1 LITDSFVVRFPPLN
15 QQLLD
20 RLYRPEPLPDH
31 PHDDEEGNQDSG
43 SESDGGPDDGP
54 EGGAERM
61 AVPEAEQ
68 PLHERDLHIQ
78 YPLPVLYY
86 DRNLPHLR
94 PYPTL
99 PHLQPNPSRPHILSP
114 DEGKIDFVVETHRSP
129 EPSFPRPVTPEE
141 DEEEEK
147 KEDYTP
153 TYDYYSHPNVV
164 EEEDFWAEESKE
176 DFWAEESKGDDEKE
190 KLFEQ
195 LTHARDEGKRYAD
208 QVIALERQNHEK
220 EQRMQQNLQ
229 QLERMVGIRREETN
243 RFRHREENLIAQIAL
258 SQSKLEA
265 LEEAQRVRWAEH
277 QHLQSEMQ
285 EMMRRQE
292 EVHRLQSR
300 EQKNSHRAEL
310 ERVNQY
316 YQQELERMRM
326 ESQHRVAE
334 MEEIVNLQSR
344 EQARLR
350 TEFENEL
357 RLRHERLQQVEEQ
370 YRAREEEMENR
381 LQANEVRQEQWIQF
395 QRTIQAR
402 LQEGFQEFRSFIATY
417 NQQMMEAEQL
427 VGNWQAEVQHM
438 RQEVGRIRELEVRF
452 RDPHE
457 LDVHDYGTQTHAPIP
472 AFKLKVDMRTQT
484 ESPPVHIQ
492 EEINESNVFVVDQQ
506 LSLGKRK
513 RNTKVDFGPRKV
525 RTIEEEVV
533 EFEDAIPME
542 TTNSSVVLME
552 PEENGSYLH
561 VGNDLKI
568 PEPLPPGPFSDS
580 PRLPTLSDIRNEI
593 NRLEEIKRREDRLEV
608 ESMRKYAIRL
618 RDKINQAGTMIQ
630 SDPVYQEV
638 QAQLKE
644 AILDLR
650 RKGKK
655 SPYWQVM
662 IGIKKKRFDKLL

>member
-1 LITDSFVVRFPPLN
+1 MITDSFVVRFPPLN

-78 YPLPVLYY
+78 YPLPVFYY
-86 DRNLPHLR
+86 VRNLPHLR

-195 LTHARDEGKRYAD
+195 LTHARDEGKRYGD

-229 QLERMVGIRREETN
+229 QLERMVGIRQEETK
-243 RFRHREENLIAQIAL
+243 RFRQREENLITQIAL

-285 EMMRRQE
+285 EMLRRQE
-292 EVHRLQSR
+292 EVHRL
-300 EQKNSHRAEL
+300 
-310 ERVNQY
+310 
-316 YQQELERMRM
+316 
-326 ESQHRVAE
+326 
-334 MEEIVNLQSR
+334 
-344 EQARLR
+344 
-350 TEFENEL
+350 
-357 RLRHERLQQVEEQ
+357 
-370 YRAREEEMENR
+370 
-381 LQANEVRQEQWIQF
+381 
-395 QRTIQAR
+395 
-402 LQEGFQEFRSFIATY
+402 
-417 NQQMMEAEQL
+417 
-427 VGNWQAEVQHM
+427 
-438 RQEVGRIRELEVRF
+438 
-452 RDPHE
+452 
-457 LDVHDYGTQTHAPIP
+457 
-472 AFKLKVDMRTQT
+472 
-484 ESPPVHIQ
+484 
-492 EEINESNVFVVDQQ
+492 
-506 LSLGKRK
+506 
-513 RNTKVDFGPRKV
+513 
-525 RTIEEEVV
+525 
-533 EFEDAIPME
+533 
-542 TTNSSVVLME
+542 
-552 PEENGSYLH
+552 
-561 VGNDLKI
+561 
-568 PEPLPPGPFSDS
+568 
-580 PRLPTLSDIRNEI
+580 
-593 NRLEEIKRREDRLEV
+593 
-608 ESMRKYAIRL
+608 
-618 RDKINQAGTMIQ
+618 
-630 SDPVYQEV
+630 
-638 QAQLKE
+638 
-644 AILDLR
+644 
-650 RKGKK
+650 
-655 SPYWQVM
+655 
-662 IGIKKKRFDKLL
+662 

>member
-1 LITDSFVVRFPPLN
+1 
-15 QQLLD
+15 
-20 RLYRPEPLPDH
+20 
-31 PHDDEEGNQDSG
+31 
-43 SESDGGPDDGP
+43 
-54 EGGAERM
+54 
-61 AVPEAEQ
+61 
-68 PLHERDLHIQ
+68 
-78 YPLPVLYY
+78 
-86 DRNLPHLR
+86 
-94 PYPTL
+94 
-99 PHLQPNPSRPHILSP
+99 
-114 DEGKIDFVVETHRSP
+114 
-129 EPSFPRPVTPEE
+129 
-141 DEEEEK
+141 
-147 KEDYTP
+147 
-153 TYDYYSHPNVV
+153 
-164 EEEDFWAEESKE
+164 
-176 DFWAEESKGDDEKE
+176 
-190 KLFEQ
+190 

-229 QLERMVGIRREETN
+229 QLERMVGIRQEETN
-243 RFRHREENLIAQIAL
+243 RFRHREENLITQIAL

-285 EMMRRQE
+285 EMLRRQE

-370 YRAREEEMENR
+370 YRVREEEMENR

-533 EFEDAIPME
+533 EFDDAIPME

-580 PRLPTLSDIRNEI
+580 PRSPTIDEIRNEI
-593 NRLEEIKRREDRLEV
+593 KRLEEIQKREDRLEV

-644 AILDLR
+644 SILDLR

>member
-78 YPLPVLYY
+78 YPLPVFYY
-86 DRNLPHLR
+86 VRNLPHLR

-99 PHLQPNPSRPHILSP
+99 PHILSP
-114 DEGKIDFVVETHRSP
+114 DEGEIDFVVETHRSP

-141 DEEEEK
+141 DEEEK
-147 KEDYTP
+147 KRE
-153 TYDYYSHPNVV
+153 DYYSHPNVV

-195 LTHARDEGKRYAD
+195 LTHARDEGKRYGD

-229 QLERMVGIRREETN
+229 ELERIVGIRQEETN
-243 RFRHREENLIAQIAL
+243 RFRHREENLITQIAL

-277 QHLQSEMQ
+277 QHLQSERQ

-402 LQEGFQEFRSFIATY
+402 LQEGFQEFRSFIAMY

-472 AFKLKVDMRTQT
+472 AFKLKVDMPTQT

-506 LSLGKRK
+506 LTLGKRK

-525 RTIEEEVV
+525 RTIEEEVM

-542 TTNSSVVLME
+542 NTNSSVVLME

-580 PRLPTLSDIRNEI
+580 PRSPTLSDIRNEI

-644 AILDLR
+644 SILDLR

-662 IGIKKKRFDKLL
+662 MDIKKKRFDKLL